1 MAGCRIFA
9 AVTSF
14 EMQLRLL
21 QLWSIPTLIVGHS
34 GFPWSLCANEA
45 TTIGLQVRGEPSC

>member
-1 MAGCRIFA
+1 M
-9 AVTSF
+9 TSF

-21 QLWSIPTLIVGHS
+21 QLSSIPTLIVGHS

-45 TTIGLQVRGEPSC
+45 IIIGLQVMGEPSC